1 MFNFLKDKFKSAIS
15 KISKNIEDEGKE
27 EVIEKPV
34 EEVKETKPVKEKK
47 SIISKI
53 KEKVQKQ
60 PKLEEPKPQEE
71 VLKEVLQKIQEPK
84 TEFEKEITEPEEKPK
99 KGFFQKVTEVVTTKK
114 ITEEQF
120 DKLFW
125 DLEVA
130 LLENNV
136 AVEVIDKIKED
147 LKMDLVNVAIKRG
160 EIENEIKKSL
170 EESMRELLNIKPFN
184 MIEKINT
191 KKPYIICL
199 VGINGSGKTTTIAK
213 LVHLLKK
220 NNKSCVIA
228 AADTFRA
235 GAIQQLQE
243 LGTKT
248 NTKVVAHDYGS
259 DPAAV
264 AFDAIEM
271 AKARNLD
278 VVLIDTAGRLHSNV
292 NLMDEMK
299 KIVKV
304 SKPDLKIFIGEST
317 TGNDCIE
324 QAKRFNETIGID
336 GIILSKADIDD
347 KGGAAISISKVTS
360 KPILYLGMGQ
370 GLDDLEVFDKEKI
383 LKSLGF

>member
-15 KISKNIEDEGKE
+15 KISKNIEEEGKE
-27 EVIEKPV
+27 EVIEIV
-34 EEVKETKPVKEKK
+34 EEKPIKEKK
-47 SIISKI
+47 TIISRI
-53 KEKVQKQ
+53 KEKVQK
-60 PKLEEPKPQEE
+60 PKLEPPKPQEE
-71 VLKEVLQKIQEPK
+71 ILKEVLEKIEEPK
-84 TEFEKEITEPEEKPK
+84 TEFEKEITEEPVKEK

-120 DKLFW
+120 DKMFW

-147 LKMDLVNVAIKRG
+147 LKMDIVNVSIKRS

-184 MIEKINT
+184 MLEKINS

-220 NNKSCVIA
+220 NNKTCVIA

-243 LGTKT
+243 WGTKI

-271 AKARNLD
+271 AKARNID

-299 KIVKV
+299 KIVRV
-304 SKPDLKIFIGEST
+304 SNPDLKIFIGEST

-370 GLDDLEVFDKEKI
+370 GLDDLETFDKKKI